1 MVILRILMFIV
12 VINIGIEIEASHFT
26 KYEHSMES
34 MERIATMMKS
44 LEKIDRRISS
54 SSKEILDDFS
64 RFKLKVRGEY
74 AWRSDISDTIT
85 YVKSLIELALWVLLG
100 AGLIGFIFF
109 FRRILLS
116 HKYVIFS

>member
-26 KYEHSMES
+26 KYEHSMEP